1 MTEQPPRPRRLR
13 FWPWLVLALTTIPA
27 VWYVFDYEND
37 IDPELPRVMRPTFSP
52 YPPAAY
58 RFAEACDTID
68 HVAVYVSSA
77 ALVLA
82 VWGWFRNPRERLWLA
97 AVAVSAA
104 AFWHAAT
111 PAPLADGWYG
121 LGWRTV
127 FDSRAPATNRG
138 ILAGAAAMVVLV
150 VVRALIERPARWAW
164 TTARARGI
172 LGLLSAAAILMVVR
186 QVGWLDWEPIGFWP
200 RWFYVWG
207 LFAWAFALVRV
218 VPAAPPRWSRAVVL
232 GIMVLISLGVDFSG
246 RGLFWYQRPIARLK
260 EVVPGRI
267 YLSAMP
273 TYLGLQLAQPRY
285 HFRTIINLYPEHT
298 PEQSPYWR
306 EELRFAREHG
316 LNYFGNESP
325 DGTGGEEFVARTL
338 ELSRDP
344 KTWPILVHCHASMDR
359 SPAWVGIYRFVV
371 QGWPLVDAL
380 REIERHRGL
389 RPRAAVTVLYT
400 QILPKIAPER
410 CAQDPTFAILK
421 ECAAGSG
428 EPEAQLALRPRPE
441 NPPEETRRSAEASS
455 SGVNR

>member
-1 MTEQPPRPRRLR
+1 MMERPPRASRLR

-37 IDPELPRVMRPTFSP
+37 IDPELPRVVRPTFSP

-82 VWGWFRNPRERLWLA
+82 VWGWLRNPRERLWLA
-97 AVAVSAA
+97 AVALSAA
-104 AFWHAAT
+104 GFWHAAT

-121 LGWRTV
+121 LGWRTI
-127 FDSRAPATNRG
+127 FDARAPVANRL
-138 ILAGAAAMVVLV
+138 ILAGLAVG
-150 VVRALIERPARWAW
+150 RGGDRRSGPPGTALSLRPGARLA
-164 TTARARGI
+164 THGI
-172 LGLLSAAAILMVVR
+172 LGLLIAAAILMVMR

-218 VPAAPPRWSRAVVL
+218 VPAAPPRWSRAAIVGL
-232 GIMVLISLGVDFSG
+232 MVLVSLGLDFTG

-260 EVVPGRI
+260 EVVPGRL

-273 TYLGLQLAQPRY
+273 TYLGLQLAQQRY
-285 HFRTIINLYPEHT
+285 HFRTIINLYPELT
-298 PEQSPYWR
+298 PEQSPHWHD
-306 EELRFAREHG
+306 ELRFAREHG
-316 LNYFGNESP
+316 LNYVGNESQ
-325 DGTGGEEFVARTL
+325 DGTGGEDFVARTL

-389 RPRAAVTVLYT
+389 RPKAAVTVLYT

-410 CAQDPTFAILK
+410 CAEDPTFALLK

-428 EPEAQLALRPRPE
+428 GPDAQVALRAENAPAGRPPSAQSSRPR
-441 NPPEETRRSAEASS
+441 
-455 SGVNR
+455 

>member
-1 MTEQPPRPRRLR
+1 MERPPRASQLGI
-13 FWPWLVLALTTIPA
+13 WPWLVLALTTAPA
-27 VWYVFDYEND
+27 VWYVLDYEND
-37 IDPELPRVMRPTFSP
+37 IDPELPEVVRPTFSP

-82 VWGWFRNPRERLWLA
+82 AWGWFRNPRERLWLA

-104 AFWHAAT
+104 GFWHAAT

-121 LGWRTV
+121 LGWRTIL
-127 FDSRAPATNRG
+127 DSRAPAANRV
-138 ILAGAAAMVVLV
+138 ILAVLAAGIVVI
-150 VVRALIERPARWAW
+150 VVRALVERPLRWAW
-164 TTARARGI
+164 KSARARGI
-172 LGLLSAAAILMVVR
+172 LGLLSAAAILMVMR
-186 QVGWLDWEPIGFWP
+186 QVGWLDWEPFGFWP

-218 VPAAPPRWSRAVVL
+218 VPAAPPRWSRAAIL
-232 GIMVLISLGVDFSG
+232 GTMVLVSLGLDFTG

-260 EVVPGRI
+260 EVIPGRL

-273 TYLGLQLAQPRY
+273 TYLGLKLAQQRY

-298 PEQSPYWR
+298 PEQSPYWHD
-306 EELRFAREHG
+306 ELRFAREHG
-316 LNYFGNESP
+316 LSYVGNESP
-325 DGTGGEEFVARTL
+325 DGTGGENFVARIL

-389 RPRAAVTVLYT
+389 RPKAAVTVLYT
-400 QILPKIAPER
+400 RLLPKIAPER
-410 CAQDPTFAILK
+410 CTQDPTFALLKKCILVLS
-421 ECAAGSG
+421 APDQRGHSYS
-428 EPEAQLALRPRPE
+428 LRQ
-441 NPPEETRRSAEASS
+441 A
-455 SGVNR
+455 V